1 MDRKSYAWLIIT
13 KPLFLLVLILFFFNE
28 LDLGLS
34 KPFYI
39 QFYLNDLLSPTV
51 LLTLSML
58 FLTLIYRD
66 LFIFSKA
73 QLLFFFLYLSFV
85 FELLLPYL
93 SSSFTA
99 DKYDLVAYAIGTILF
114 HYLINQKL
122 DEFKRSYKK
131 SEKCKA

>member
-13 KPLFLLVLILFFFNE
+13 KPLFLLVLILFIFNE

-122 DEFKRSYKK
+122 DEFKRSY
-131 SEKCKA
+131 

>member
-1 MDRKSYAWLIIT
+1 MDRKSIAWLIIT
-13 KPLFLLVLILFFFNE
+13 KPLFLLVLILFIFNE

-122 DEFKRSYKK
+122 DEFKRSY
-131 SEKCKA
+131 

>member
-1 MDRKSYAWLIIT
+1 MDRKSFAWLIIT
-13 KPLFLLVLILFFFNE
+13 RPFFLVTLIVFFFNE
-28 LDLGLS
+28 HNLGFS
-34 KPFYI
+34 KPIYV
-39 QFYLNDLLSPTV
+39 QYYLNDFLAPTV
-51 LLTLSML
+51 LLTLTCL

-99 DKYDLVAYAIGTILF
+99 DKYDLLVYAIGTILF
-114 HYLINQKL
+114 QYLINLKL
-122 DEFKRSYKK
+122 NEFKRDYRTSKK
-131 SEKCKA
+131 RKA

>member
-122 DEFKRSYKK
+122 DEFKRSY
-131 SEKCKA
+131 

>member
-1 MDRKSYAWLIIT
+1 MDSKSNAWIIIT
-13 KPLFLLVLILFFFNE
+13 KPLFLLALILFIFNE
-28 LDLGLS
+28 LNLGFS
-34 KPFYI
+34 KQFYV
-39 QFYLNDLLSPTV
+39 QYYLNDLIAPIV
-51 LLTLSML
+51 LLTLTSL
-58 FLTLIYRD
+58 FLMLIYRD
-66 LFIFSKA
+66 IFIFSKA

-122 DEFKRSYKK
+122 NESKRSYKTPK
-131 SEKCKA
+131 KC

>member
-13 KPLFLLVLILFFFNE
+13 KPLFLLVLILFIFNE

>member
-28 LDLGLS
+28 LDLGFS

-122 DEFKRSYKK
+122 DEFKRSY
-131 SEKCKA
+131 